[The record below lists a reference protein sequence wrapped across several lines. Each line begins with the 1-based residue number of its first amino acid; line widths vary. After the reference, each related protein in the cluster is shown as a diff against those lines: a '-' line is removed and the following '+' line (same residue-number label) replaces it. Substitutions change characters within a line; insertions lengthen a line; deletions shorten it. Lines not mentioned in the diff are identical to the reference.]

1 MSEKRL
7 TPAAGVLLLM
17 LVLAP
22 ALSGCSVS
30 VIAPSSEGA
39 PTKQTPSSSTSGDEG
54 SDADEDEDAAPASS
68 PPSGQSSE
76 SQREALLA
84 AASTTMSCPD
94 GPLTSDGDIVRIEG
108 PCADLVIEI
117 DAGAVIAD
125 DVDTLTLSGSGT
137 TVFVEN
143 VKTLRV
149 TGSASS
155 VFWTGSTPD
164 VTDDGA
170 ANILKQG

>member
-7 TPAAGVLLLM
+7 TPATTGLLLM
-17 LVLAP
+17 LALAP
-22 ALSGCSVS
+22 AISGCSIS
-30 VIAPSSEGA
+30 ILDPSSEEAPRTEPTPSASTIAREGSDPASAPSSG
-39 PTKQTPSSSTSGDEG
+39 PL
-54 SDADEDEDAAPASS
+54 SDTQA
-68 PPSGQSSE
+68 
-76 SQREALLA
+76 QRDALLA

-125 DVDTLTLSGSGT
+125 DVDALTLSGSGT

-143 VKTLRV
+143 VKTIRV

-155 VFWTGSTPD
+155 VYWTGSTPD
-164 VTDDGA
+164 VTDDGT
-170 ANILKQG
+170 ANTLKRG

>member
-30 VIAPSSEGA
+30 VIDPSSEGA
-39 PTKQTPSSSTSGDEG
+39 QTEQAPPSSTSGDDG
-54 SDADEDEDAAPASS
+54 SDADEDAAPAST

-170 ANILKQG
+170 ANILKRG